1 MKRSSNEEVDPSLI
15 QQFVTKWVDTLIQ
28 MAGDKAHEQDNVRNL
43 LNEVIESP
51 AFLEK
56 SELQKEQ
63 LHETFSG
70 CLTLQAMI
78 VTWAEA
84 SIKEMRAKKTREENN
99 RTISNLRS
107 HFARVT
113 RAKTPVNYNEGA
125 LRKQSE
131 KAAMEQAGK

>member
-56 SELQKEQ
+56 SELQKKD
-63 LHETFSG
+63 LHETFCG

-131 KAAMEQAGK
+131 KAAMEQAAK